1 MKVQLRFDDDLIR
14 KYVQREAD
22 PFFGIY
28 WLHNGIAYPEEG
40 WLDFGSVIL
49 GWWLMAA
56 TSLLRGSLEEEFL
69 FMDGPYALSVRP
81 LGNQYHISME
91 GRSELWKVERSSFMN
106 ELLSAA
112 NQTVAKLNELQIP
125 DKEGLQIGIRE
136 LKAALAEQEAR
147 AHTSP
152 TVKQY
157 AHR

>member
-1 MKVQLRFDDDLIR
+1 MKLQLRFDDDLIR
-14 KYVQREAD
+14 KYVEREAD
-22 PFFGIY
+22 PFFGIC
-28 WLHNGIAYPEEG
+28 WLHNGIAYPEAE

-49 GWWLMAA
+49 GWWLMTA
-56 TSLLRGSLEEEFL
+56 TSLVRGSLEEEFL
-69 FMDGPYALSVRP
+69 FMDGPYALSVRSRNN
-81 LGNQYHISME
+81 LYHISME
-91 GRSELWKVERSSFMN
+91 GRSESWTVERTSFMN

-147 AHTSP
+147 AHTSL
-152 TVKQY
+152 TIKQY

>member
-1 MKVQLRFDDDLIR
+1 MKLHVRFDDDLIR

-49 GWWLMAA
+49 DWWLIAA
-56 TSLLRGSLEEEFL
+56 TSLLHGALEEEFL
-69 FMDGPYALSVRP
+69 FMDGPYALSVRS
-81 LGNQYHISME
+81 LDNQCHISMQ
-91 GRSELWKVERSSFMN
+91 GRSELWKVECASFMN

-147 AHTSP
+147 AHTAP
-152 TVKQY
+152 LVKQY